1 MLRRTRRDP
10 QLGLSLVE
18 LMIAVALGL
27 MVLGVVISV
36 FWNTL
41 QSNKKAL
48 RMARLVQELR
58 AVTDVMARDLRR
70 AGYWKLS
77 SFATRPKADIR
88 VGGGTA
94 DIVSTGTGFGD
105 WGLGQND
112 VAPVGLSIVGENGR
126 ADITAYSGGGQAAV
140 TVVTPFAVDPLPAG
154 SWTLHSFASDGFS
167 VIDVTPDC
175 VLFRADRNGDLTVD
189 EDERSGFRLK
199 SGALQRYV
207 SGTHSCSQG
216 VWTSLTDPRVVTIVA
231 IAFSATGSRMVD
243 TEGDSRVQI
252 REIGIS
258 VAAVLTADPFVTRTL
273 QTTVHPPADL
283 YIPDVTP

>member
-1 MLRRTRRDP
+1 MLRSVRRGG
-10 QLGLSLVE
+10 QHGLSLVE

-70 AGYWKLS
+70 AGYWKLAG
-77 SFATRPKADIR
+77 FATRPDADLRID
-88 VGGGTA
+88 GATA
-94 DIVSTGTGFGD
+94 DIVSTGTAFSD

-126 ADITAYSGGGQAAV
+126 ADITGYSGGAAV
-140 TVVTPFAVDPLPAG
+140 AVTLATPFAVDPLPAG
-154 SWTLHSFASDGFS
+154 SWTLHSFSNDWFS
-167 VIDVTPDC
+167 VIDVMPDC
-175 VLFRADRNGDLTVD
+175 VLFRVDRNGDLSVD
-189 EDERSGFRLK
+189 ADERTGFRLK
-199 SGALQRYV
+199 SGALQRYA
-207 SGTHSCSQG
+207 SGPHACNRGT
-216 VWTSLTDPRVVTIVA
+216 WTPLTDPRVVTIVA
-231 IAFSATGSRMVD
+231 IAFSSTGSRTVD
-243 TEGDSRVQI
+243 AGGDSRVLV

-258 VAAVLTADPFVTRTL
+258 VAAVLTSDTFVTRTL
-273 QTTVHPPADL
+273 QTTVRPPADL
-283 YIPDVTP
+283 YIPDALP